1 MDRVH
6 RLAKYKSG
14 DHRTSARIIESA
26 RNYIELLA
34 QHIDKEDNILYP
46 MADKHLS
53 GENQRKLAKEFETIN
68 REKFGIDKQEESYR
82 LLDNLRRLYLQ

>member
-1 MDRVH
+1 
-6 RLAKYKSG
+6 
-14 DHRTSARIIESA
+14 
-26 RNYIELLA
+26 
-34 QHIDKEDNILYP
+34 

-68 REKFGIDKQEESYR
+68 REKFGIDEQEESYR